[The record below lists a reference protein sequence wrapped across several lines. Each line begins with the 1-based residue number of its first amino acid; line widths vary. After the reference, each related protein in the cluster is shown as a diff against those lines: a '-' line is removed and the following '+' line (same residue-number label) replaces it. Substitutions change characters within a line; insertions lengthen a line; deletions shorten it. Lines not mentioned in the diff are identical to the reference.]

1 MSPHRNKNNL
11 ANEKLSDFESWKSYY
26 SYFIYYH
33 SFLEYFMKR
42 ILTRF
47 INRKYNIK
55 CYYFVI

>member
-1 MSPHRNKNNL
+1 MSPPRNKNNL

-26 SYFIYYH
+26 SYFIHYH

-47 INRKYNIK
+47 IN
-55 CYYFVI
+55 